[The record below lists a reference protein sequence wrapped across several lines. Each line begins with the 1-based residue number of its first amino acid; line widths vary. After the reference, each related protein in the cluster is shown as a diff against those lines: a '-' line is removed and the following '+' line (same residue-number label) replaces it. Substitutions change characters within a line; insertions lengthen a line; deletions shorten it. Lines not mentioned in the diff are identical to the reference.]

1 MTTPTIVDLFAGPG
15 GWDIAARDLGLD
27 PIGIELSASAC
38 ATRAANGLA
47 TIRASVAD
55 YPPERFGHITGL
67 IASPPCP
74 LFSSA
79 GSGAGRALI
88 AEICAAVTDALA
100 ARPLAPHR
108 TILENLTSPAIALEA
123 SLTAEPARWI
133 AATRPEWIAM
143 EQVPA
148 VLPIWRHYAHHL
160 RAAGYSAW
168 AGILSAEQYGAPQT
182 RRRAVLIASRT
193 RTVTRPEPTHQRFEP
208 GTAAGDA
215 DECHPS
221 LFSPGL
227 APWISMADALATT
240 EPFSTHTLRGAGMI
254 ERSGGRRP
262 RTDNEPAPTLLA
274 GGGGSATPGWVLENR
289 RDSAAWVTEHG
300 ERPNRAA
307 DDPAPTI
314 TGEAHRWT
322 LIDRRDHGTERNAD
336 EPAPTIT
343 ASLDNGDKRWTVNTH
358 TDQRPD
364 GTTQERPLDAPA
376 PTLTGKSGGQWTMAL
391 EDDTPTIRLTTEQ
404 AAALQTFPPAYR
416 FAGTKTAVFQQIGNA
431 VPPTLARHI
440 LTAVTP

>member
-1 MTTPTIVDLFAGPG
+1 VNANVCTECGVVRIPVTTPTIVDLFAGPG

-100 ARPLAPHR
+100 GQPLAPHR
-108 TILENLTSPAIALEA
+108 AILEAMTSPTIALEA

-148 VLPIWRHYAHHL
+148 VLPIWRHYAHLL

-208 GTAAGDA
+208 GTAAGAA

-227 APWISMADALATT
+227 LPWVSMADALATT
-240 EPFSTHTLRGAGMI
+240 EPFSTRTLRGAGMV

-262 RTDNEPAPTLLA
+262 R
-274 GGGGSATPGWVLENR
+274 G
-289 RDSAAWVTEHG
+289 H
-300 ERPNRAA
+300 
-307 DDPAPTI
+307 
-314 TGEAHRWT
+314 
-322 LIDRRDHGTERNAD
+322 D
-336 EPAPTIT
+336 EPPTIT
-343 ASLDNGDKRWTVNTH
+343 ASLDNGNKRWTVNTH

-376 PTLTGKSGGQWTMAL
+376 PTLTGKSGGQWTMAR
-391 EDDTPTIRLTTEQ
+391 EDDAPTIRLTTEQ
-404 AAALQTFPPAYR
+404 AAALQTFPPTHR
-416 FAGTKTAVFQQIGNA
+416 FVGNKTAVFQQIGNA
-431 VPPTLARHI
+431 VPPIVSAAI
-440 LTAVTP
+440 LRTVAA

>member
-100 ARPLAPHR
+100 GRPLAPHR
-108 TILENLTSPAIALEA
+108 IILEAMTSPTIALEA

-148 VLPIWRHYAHHL
+148 VLPIWRHYAHLL

-208 GTAAGDA
+208 GTAAGAA

-227 APWISMADALATT
+227 APWISMADALGWPDGTGPVAHHH
-240 EPFSTHTLRGAGMI
+240 PRGDGK
-254 ERSGGRRP
+254 SGGQ
-262 RTDNEPAPTLLA
+262 
-274 GGGGSATPGWVLENR
+274 
-289 RDSAAWVTEHG
+289 
-300 ERPNRAA
+300 
-307 DDPAPTI
+307 
-314 TGEAHRWT
+314 WT
-322 LIDRRDHGTERNAD
+322 LTDRQDHGAERNVD

-376 PTLTGKSGGQWTMAL
+376 PTLTGKSGGQWTMAP
-391 EDDTPTIRLTTEQ
+391 EDDAPTIRLTTEQ
-404 AAALQTFPPAYR
+404 AAALQTFPSTHR
-416 FAGTKTAVFQQIGNA
+416 FVGNKTAVFQQIGNA
-431 VPPTLARHI
+431 VPPI
-440 LTAVTP
+440 LSAAILRTIAA

>member
-15 GWDIAARDLGLD
+15 GWDIAARWLGFD
-27 PIGIELSASAC
+27 PIGIELNAAAC

-55 YPPERFGHITGL
+55 YPPERFGHIAGL

-74 LFSSA
+74 LFSAA

-108 TILENLTSPAIALEA
+108 SILENLTSPAIALEA

-208 GTAAGDA
+208 GTAAGAA

-227 APWISMADALATT
+227 APWISMADALGWPDGTGPVAHHH
-240 EPFSTHTLRGAGMI
+240 PRGDGK
-254 ERSGGRRP
+254 SGGQ
-262 RTDNEPAPTLLA
+262 
-274 GGGGSATPGWVLENR
+274 
-289 RDSAAWVTEHG
+289 
-300 ERPNRAA
+300 
-307 DDPAPTI
+307 
-314 TGEAHRWT
+314 WT
-322 LIDRRDHGTERNAD
+322 LTDRQDHGAERNVD

-343 ASLDNGDKRWTVNTH
+343 ASLDNGNKRWTVNTH

-376 PTLTGKSGGQWTMAL
+376 LTGKSGGQWTMAP
-391 EDDTPTIRLTTEQ
+391 EDDAPTIRLTTEQ
-404 AAALQTFPPAYR
+404 AAALQTFPPTHR
-416 FAGTKTAVFQQIGNA
+416 FVGNKTAVFQQIGNA
-431 VPPTLARHI
+431 VPPIVSAAI
-440 LTAVTP
+440 LRTVAA

>member
-100 ARPLAPHR
+100 GRPLAPHR
-108 TILENLTSPAIALEA
+108 TILEAMTSPTIALEA

-148 VLPIWRHYAHHL
+148 VLPIWRHYAHLL

-208 GTAAGDA
+208 GTAAGAA

-227 APWISMADALATT
+227 APWISMADALGWPDGTGPVAHHH
-240 EPFSTHTLRGAGMI
+240 PRGDGK
-254 ERSGGRRP
+254 SGGQ
-262 RTDNEPAPTLLA
+262 
-274 GGGGSATPGWVLENR
+274 
-289 RDSAAWVTEHG
+289 
-300 ERPNRAA
+300 
-307 DDPAPTI
+307 
-314 TGEAHRWT
+314 WT
-322 LIDRRDHGTERNAD
+322 LTDRQDHGAERNVD

-343 ASLDNGDKRWTVNTH
+343 ASLDNGNKRWTVNTH

-391 EDDTPTIRLTTEQ
+391 DDDAPTTRLTTEQ
-404 AAALQTFPPAYR
+404 AAALQTFPPTHR
-416 FAGTKTAVFQQIGNA
+416 FVGTKTAVFQQIGNA
-431 VPPTLARHI
+431 VPPI
-440 LTAVTP
+440 LSTAILKSVAPSPA

>member
-100 ARPLAPHR
+100 GQPLAPHR
-108 TILENLTSPAIALEA
+108 TILEAMTSPTIALEA

-208 GTAAGDA
+208 GTAAGAA

-227 APWISMADALATT
+227 APWISMADALGWPDGTGPVAHHH
-240 EPFSTHTLRGAGMI
+240 PRGDGK
-254 ERSGGRRP
+254 SGGQ
-262 RTDNEPAPTLLA
+262 
-274 GGGGSATPGWVLENR
+274 
-289 RDSAAWVTEHG
+289 
-300 ERPNRAA
+300 
-307 DDPAPTI
+307 
-314 TGEAHRWT
+314 WT
-322 LIDRRDHGTERNAD
+322 LTDRQDHGAERNVD

-343 ASLDNGDKRWTVNTH
+343 ASLDNGNKRWTVNTH

-391 EDDTPTIRLTTEQ
+391 DDDAPTTRLTTEQ
-404 AAALQTFPPAYR
+404 AAALQTFPPTHR
-416 FAGTKTAVFQQIGNA
+416 FVGTKTAVFQQIGNA
-431 VPPTLARHI
+431 VPPI
-440 LTAVTP
+440 LSTAILKSVAPSPA

>member
-100 ARPLAPHR
+100 GRPLAPHR
-108 TILENLTSPAIALEA
+108 TILEAMTSPTIALEA

-208 GTAAGDA
+208 GAAAGAA

-227 APWISMADALATT
+227 APWISMADALGWPDGTGPVAHHH
-240 EPFSTHTLRGAGMI
+240 PRGDGK
-254 ERSGGRRP
+254 SGGQ
-262 RTDNEPAPTLLA
+262 
-274 GGGGSATPGWVLENR
+274 
-289 RDSAAWVTEHG
+289 
-300 ERPNRAA
+300 
-307 DDPAPTI
+307 
-314 TGEAHRWT
+314 WT
-322 LIDRRDHGTERNAD
+322 LTDRQDHGAERNVD

-343 ASLDNGDKRWTVNTH
+343 ASLDNGNKRWTVNTH

-364 GTTQERPLDAPA
+364 GTTQERPLAAPA

>member
-27 PIGIELSASAC
+27 PIGIELNAAAC

-108 TILENLTSPAIALEA
+108 SILENLTSPAIALEA

-208 GTAAGDA
+208 GTAAGAA

-227 APWISMADALATT
+227 LPWVSMADALATT
-240 EPFSTHTLRGAGMI
+240 EPFSTRTLRGAGMI

-262 RTDNEPAPTLLA
+262 RGHDEPAPTLLA
-274 GGGGSATPGWVLENR
+274 GGGGSGTPGFV
-289 RDSAAWVTEHG
+289 
-300 ERPNRAA
+300 
-307 DDPAPTI
+307 
-314 TGEAHRWT
+314 
-322 LIDRRDHGTERNAD
+322 
-336 EPAPTIT
+336 
-343 ASLDNGDKRWTVNTH
+343 VNTH

-364 GTTQERPLDAPA
+364 GTTQERPLAAPA
-376 PTLTGKSGGQWTMAL
+376 PTITGKSGGQWTMAL

>member
-100 ARPLAPHR
+100 GQPLAPHR
-108 TILENLTSPAIALEA
+108 IILEAMTSPTIALEA

-148 VLPIWRHYAHHL
+148 VLPIWRHYAHLL

-227 APWISMADALATT
+227 LPWVSMADALGWTDGTRPAALHHPRGDGMKERHGDR
-240 EPFSTHTLRGAGMI
+240 EP
-254 ERSGGRRP
+254 RP
-262 RTDNEPAPTLLA
+262 TDTP
-274 GGGGSATPGWVLENR
+274 SATVTGHARSWEWIVHTGQN
-289 RDSAAWVTEHG
+289 SAQ
-300 ERPNRAA
+300 AA
-307 DDPAPTI
+307 
-314 TGEAHRWT
+314 
-322 LIDRRDHGTERNAD
+322 GT
-336 EPAPTIT
+336 TT
-343 ASLDNGDKRWTVNTH
+343 NGNKRWTVNTH

-376 PTLTGKSGGQWTMAL
+376 PTLTGKSGGQWTMAR
-391 EDDTPTIRLTTEQ
+391 EDDAPTIRLTTEQ
-404 AAALQTFPPAYR
+404 AAALQTFPPTHR
-416 FAGTKTAVFQQIGNA
+416 FVGNKTAVFQQIGNA
-431 VPPTLARHI
+431 VPPIVSAAI
-440 LTAVTP
+440 LRTVAA

>member
-1 MTTPTIVDLFAGPG
+1 
-15 GWDIAARDLGLD
+15 
-27 PIGIELSASAC
+27 
-38 ATRAANGLA
+38 
-47 TIRASVAD
+47 
-55 YPPERFGHITGL
+55 
-67 IASPPCP
+67 
-74 LFSSA
+74 
-79 GSGAGRALI
+79 
-88 AEICAAVTDALA
+88 
-100 ARPLAPHR
+100 
-108 TILENLTSPAIALEA
+108 
-123 SLTAEPARWI
+123 
-133 AATRPEWIAM
+133 M

-148 VLPIWRHYAHHL
+148 VLPIWRHYAHLL

-168 AGILSAEQYGAPQT
+168 TGILSAEQYGAPQT

-208 GTAAGDA
+208 GTAAGA
-215 DECHPS
+215 APECHPS

-227 APWISMADALATT
+227 APWISMADALGWPDGTGPVAHHH
-240 EPFSTHTLRGAGMI
+240 PRGDGK
-254 ERSGGRRP
+254 SGGQ
-262 RTDNEPAPTLLA
+262 
-274 GGGGSATPGWVLENR
+274 
-289 RDSAAWVTEHG
+289 
-300 ERPNRAA
+300 
-307 DDPAPTI
+307 
-314 TGEAHRWT
+314 WT

>member
-74 LFSSA
+74 LFSAA
-79 GSGAGRALI
+79 GSGAGRALT

-100 ARPLAPHR
+100 GRPLAPHR
-108 TILENLTSPAIALEA
+108 AILENLTNAPTALEA

-148 VLPIWRHYAHHL
+148 VLPIWRHYAHLL
-160 RAAGYSAW
+160 RSAGYSAW

-227 APWISMADALATT
+227 LPWVSMADALGWTDGTRPAALHHPRGDGMKERHGDR
-240 EPFSTHTLRGAGMI
+240 EP
-254 ERSGGRRP
+254 RP
-262 RTDNEPAPTLLA
+262 TDTP
-274 GGGGSATPGWVLENR
+274 SATVTGHARSWEWIVHTGQN
-289 RDSAAWVTEHG
+289 SAQ
-300 ERPNRAA
+300 AA
-307 DDPAPTI
+307 
-314 TGEAHRWT
+314 
-322 LIDRRDHGTERNAD
+322 
-336 EPAPTIT
+336 
-343 ASLDNGDKRWTVNTH
+343 
-358 TDQRPD
+358 

-376 PTLTGKSGGQWTMAL
+376 PTITASLDNGNKRWTYERPATTIACDSRVAPPGHH
-391 EDDTPTIRLTTEQ
+391 DDETRQMDNAIKLTTQQ
-404 AAALQTFPPAYR
+404 AAILQTFPPTHR
-416 FAGTKTAVFQQIGNA
+416 FTGTKTAVFQQIGNA
-431 VPPTLARHI
+431 VPPILAAAI
-440 LTAVTP
+440 LRTIAP

>member
-100 ARPLAPHR
+100 GQPLAPHR
-108 TILENLTSPAIALEA
+108 AILEAMTSPTIALEA

-148 VLPIWRHYAHHL
+148 VLPIWRHYAHLL

-208 GTAAGDA
+208 GTAAGAA

-227 APWISMADALATT
+227 APWISMADALGWPDGTGPVAHHH
-240 EPFSTHTLRGAGMI
+240 PRGDGK
-254 ERSGGRRP
+254 SGGQ
-262 RTDNEPAPTLLA
+262 
-274 GGGGSATPGWVLENR
+274 
-289 RDSAAWVTEHG
+289 
-300 ERPNRAA
+300 
-307 DDPAPTI
+307 
-314 TGEAHRWT
+314 WT
-322 LIDRRDHGTERNAD
+322 LTDRQDHGAERNVD

-343 ASLDNGDKRWTVNTH
+343 ASLDNGNKRWTVNTH

-364 GTTQERPLDAPA
+364 GTTQERPLAAPA
-376 PTLTGKSGGQWTMAL
+376 PTLTGKSGGQWTMAR
-391 EDDTPTIRLTTEQ
+391 EDDAPTIRLTTEQ
-404 AAALQTFPPAYR
+404 AAALQTFPPTHR
-416 FAGTKTAVFQQIGNA
+416 FVGNKTAVFQQIGNA
-431 VPPTLARHI
+431 VPPI
-440 LTAVTP
+440 LSAAILRTIAA

>member
-100 ARPLAPHR
+100 GQPLAPHR
-108 TILENLTSPAIALEA
+108 IILEAMTSPTIALEA

-148 VLPIWRHYAHHL
+148 VLPIWRHYAHLL

-215 DECHPS
+215 PECHPS

-227 APWISMADALATT
+227 LPWVSMADALATT

-254 ERSGGRRP
+254 ERYGDQRP
-262 RTDNEPAPTLLA
+262 RGHDEPAPTLRA
-274 GGGGSATPGWVLENR
+274 GGGGNGTPGFV
-289 RDSAAWVTEHG
+289 
-300 ERPNRAA
+300 
-307 DDPAPTI
+307 I
-314 TGEAHRWT
+314 
-322 LIDRRDHGTERNAD
+322 
-336 EPAPTIT
+336 APTIT
-343 ASLDNGDKRWTVNTH
+343 ASLDNGNKRWTVNTH

-391 EDDTPTIRLTTEQ
+391 EDDAPTIRLTTEQ

-416 FAGTKTAVFQQIGNA
+416 FVGNKTAVFQQIGNA
-431 VPPTLARHI
+431 VPPIVSAAI
-440 LTAVTP
+440 LRTVAA

>member
-100 ARPLAPHR
+100 GQPLAPHR
-108 TILENLTSPAIALEA
+108 TILEAMTSPTIALEA

-193 RTVTRPEPTHQRFEP
+193 RNVTRPEPTHQRFEP
-208 GTAAGDA
+208 GTAAGAA

-240 EPFSTHTLRGAGMI
+240 EPFSK
-254 ERSGGRRP
+254 
-262 RTDNEPAPTLLA
+262 
-274 GGGGSATPGWVLENR
+274 
-289 RDSAAWVTEHG
+289 
-300 ERPNRAA
+300 
-307 DDPAPTI
+307 
-314 TGEAHRWT
+314 
-322 LIDRRDHGTERNAD
+322 
-336 EPAPTIT
+336 PAPTIT
-343 ASLDNGDKRWTVNTH
+343 ASLDNGNKRWTVNTH

-364 GTTQERPLDAPA
+364 GTTQERPLAAPA

>member
-100 ARPLAPHR
+100 GQPLAPHR
-108 TILENLTSPAIALEA
+108 IILEAMTSPTIALEA

-148 VLPIWRHYAHHL
+148 VLPIWRHYAHLL

-227 APWISMADALATT
+227 LPWVSMADALGWTGGTTT
-240 EPFSTHTLRGAGMI
+240 EYTRDI
-254 ERSGGRRP
+254 ESPSPTVTGQARSWRL
-262 RTDNEPAPTLLA
+262 TD
-274 GGGGSATPGWVLENR
+274 R
-289 RDSAAWVTEHG
+289 Q
-300 ERPNRAA
+300 
-307 DDPAPTI
+307 
-314 TGEAHRWT
+314 
-322 LIDRRDHGTERNAD
+322 DHGAERNAD

-343 ASLDNGDKRWTVNTH
+343 ASLDNGNKRWTVNTH

-391 EDDTPTIRLTTEQ
+391 DDDAPTTRLTTEQ
-404 AAALQTFPPAYR
+404 AAALQTFPPTHR
-416 FAGTKTAVFQQIGNA
+416 FVGNKTAVFQQIGNA
-431 VPPTLARHI
+431 VPPIVSAAI
-440 LTAVTP
+440 LRTVAA